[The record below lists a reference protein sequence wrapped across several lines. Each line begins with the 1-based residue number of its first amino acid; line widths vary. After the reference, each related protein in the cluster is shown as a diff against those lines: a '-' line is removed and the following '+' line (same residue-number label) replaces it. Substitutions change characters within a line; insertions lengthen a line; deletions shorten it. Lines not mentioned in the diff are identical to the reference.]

1 MDWWVAPKEHELQ
14 SDLGCYFNGLARLID
29 WVAINYDLL
38 LPHKPTGECDGANI
52 EQETCYNTI
61 QLSEGGNIIL
71 HSIEKVKVTE
81 NKQDKTEVVGG
92 AQWCTLHFPRGLSRV
107 RSSCPPSRSM

>member
-52 EQETCYNTI
+52 EQETCYNTLLEITDATHQDCVPSNYRREGILYSI
-61 QLSEGGNIIL
+61 QL
-71 HSIEKVKVTE
+71 KK
-81 NKQDKTEVVGG
+81 
-92 AQWCTLHFPRGLSRV
+92 
-107 RSSCPPSRSM
+107 